1 MVSTTEP
8 IKGAGTSLWIYN
20 GTGNPYTN
28 PQNDTGWTRLAKIKD
43 LTPGELTAESF
54 DDTYL
59 DDATADWA
67 STAQG
72 QKSAGD
78 ASFTLAWKPGESGQ
92 QDLVNWFDSGEVRAY
107 KIKYP
112 NGAVDVFK
120 GWVSSLG
127 KSIPVKEIITRTVK
141 VTNAGKPALAEQA
154 AGAAVAVTGLSVSPA
169 SLSVVVGSSSDITVT
184 ISPNN
189 ASDSTFN
196 VGVSDSAKT
205 SASVSGS
212 VITVT
217 GVAVGSAEIVV
228 MTNDGK
234 KTGIIPVTVTAS

>member
-1 MVSTTEP
+1 MASTTEP
-8 IKGAGTSLWIYN
+8 IKGAGTSLWIYG

-28 PQNDTGWTRLAKIKD
+28 PQSDTGWTKLAKIKD
-43 LTPGELTAESF
+43 LVPGEMTAESF

-59 DDATADWA
+59 DDENADWA

-72 QKSAGD
+72 QKTAGD
-78 ASFTLAWKPGESGQ
+78 ATFTLAWKPGESGQ
-92 QDLVNWFDSGEVRAY
+92 QDLVDWFNEGDVRAY

-127 KSIPVKEIITRTVK
+127 KNIPVKETITRTVK
-141 VTNAGKPALAEQA
+141 ITNSGKPSLAEEA
-154 AGAAVAVTGLSVSPA
+154 SDSAVAVTGLSVLPT
-169 SLSVVVGSSSDITVT
+169 SLELTVGQSADIAVT
-184 ISPNN
+184 ITPAN

-196 VGVSDSAKT
+196 VGVGD
-205 SASVSGS
+205 ASVATATVSGT
-212 VITVT
+212 VITVN
-217 GVAVGSAEIVV
+217 GDAVGATSIVI

-234 KTGIIPVTVTAS
+234 KTAIVPITVIAD

>member
-1 MVSTTEP
+1 MSTTQP
-8 IKGAGTSLWIYN
+8 IKGAGTSLWIYG

-28 PQNDTGWTRLAKIKD
+28 PQSDTGWTRLAKIKD
-43 LTPGELTAESF
+43 LVPGDMTAESF

-59 DDATADWA
+59 DDENADWA

-72 QKSAGD
+72 QKTAGD
-78 ASFTLAWKPGESGQ
+78 ATFTLAWKPGESGQ
-92 QDLVNWFDSGEVRAY
+92 QDLIDWFNEGDVRAY

-127 KSIPVKEIITRTVK
+127 KNIPLKETITRTVK
-141 VTNAGKPALAEQA
+141 ITNSGKPSLAEE
-154 AGAAVAVTGLSVSPA
+154 AGDAAVPVTGITVLPTSLELAVGQSADIAVTIVPA
-169 SLSVVVGSSSDITVT
+169 
-184 ISPNN
+184 N

-196 VGVSDSAKT
+196 VGAADT
-205 SASVSGS
+205 SKATASVSGS
-212 VITVT
+212 VVTVT
-217 GVAVGSAEIVV
+217 GVAEGNTNIVI

-234 KTGIIPVTVTAS
+234 KTAIVPVVITAD